1 MDEKADDILGFPYAT
16 GNKFT
21 SRPEDLLQRLTVIS
35 EESEL
40 KLFDGRIKHNK
51 GWFVLSSELSAGKTE
66 KALVWKIIPNVDETW
81 LYKPVLQV
89 SQVGYHSSQKK

>member
-40 KLFDGRIKHNK
+40 KLFDGRINHNN
-51 GWFVLSSELSAGKTE
+51 GWFVLNLELPAGKTE
-66 KALVWKIIPNVDETW
+66 KALVETAIFM
-81 LYKPVLQV
+81 KPCF
-89 SQVGYHSSQKK
+89 